1 MGILPSTTPVVLAP
15 ASPTAARLLPPPARQ
30 QLALDA
36 LAGQPITQL
45 AAQQQVSRKF
55 VYQQLRQAHDALDQA
70 FRPPPDAPAQ
80 LLFWL
85 PVTKPWLRQ
94 RVLGLTLPCHSSL
107 RGVTELLSD
116 LFD

>member
-1 MGILPSTTPVVLAP
+1 MAILA
-15 ASPTAARLLPPPARQ
+15 ASPANGASPPDASPARSMTPRARQ

-36 LAGQPITQL
+36 LQGQLVTDL
-45 AAQQQVSRKF
+45 AARHQVSRKF
-55 VYQQLRQAHDALDQA
+55 VYQQQQKAHDALDHT
-70 FRPPPDAPAQ
+70 FTPTPDDPSG

-94 RVLGLTLPCHSSL
+94 LVLGLTLICHSSL
-107 RGVTELLSD
+107 RGVTELLDD